1 MRLQKCILTN
11 YLTHHHLNLTFG
23 TVSLISGLNGAGK
36 TSVLEAIR
44 MVLTGADAR
53 VDHKKDYPLL
63 LTDGAKKGVIRLTWE
78 DQDGSHD
85 SQIDLPSGKRSGTG
99 ADATFLEYALGT
111 KNIADL
117 KEKDMKALVYR
128 LSHVQITTQRVTEL
142 LAESEVGPALTK
154 LLLPSIRAGGF
165 AAGEKEAKEMLRV
178 RKAVWEEITG
188 EDYGKVKAED
198 WRPDRSSPV
207 PVAPTA
213 AVISAAENA
222 MTSARTALEKAI
234 ENMGKAKGHSLP
246 SAARLAELSDKAAT
260 LPTLQG
266 VLSTLEAG
274 ITVLET
280 DVSLLQQDIA
290 AVQNGH
296 HVTCPHCQAALVYED
311 GELLPNALAADH
323 LVDVSD
329 RQQRLD
335 TATAKLVALRNES
348 RDTVKSIAIAEQ
360 AVSIL
365 SQTTTASGDM
375 VDLTVLQENVA
386 RRRTDVVVT
395 EQALADL
402 QKQLQTANQSS
413 SQEER
418 AKKILGQIQ
427 QLEHAVTV
435 LAPDGIPAR
444 FLSAALEPFNTRLA
458 NASTAAHWP
467 LIQLT
472 PEMRVTWRGRPYA
485 LCSES
490 EKWRVNAVL
499 AVVLAEMSEIG
510 FVLLDRFDVLEPK
523 GRSNALRWL
532 TQCSQQVILAG
543 TAKEKPKLPNSV
555 QVIWLDNPVAN
566 SVAA

>member
-1 MRLQKCILTN
+1 MRLQNCILTN
-11 YLTHHHLNLTFG
+11 YLTHHHLNLALG
-23 TVSLISGLNGAGK
+23 PVSLITGSNGAGK

-53 VDHKKDYPLL
+53 VAHKKDYPLL
-63 LTDGAKKGVIRLTWE
+63 ITNGAKTGAIRLTWE

-85 SQIDLPSGKRSGTG
+85 SQIDFPSGKRSGTG

-111 KNIADL
+111 KNIADI

-142 LAESEVGPALTK
+142 LAESEVGPALAK

-165 AAGEKEAKEMLRV
+165 TAGEKEAKEMLRV
-178 RKAVWEEITG
+178 RKGVWEEITG

-207 PVAPTA
+207 PVAPSA

-222 MTSARTALEKAI
+222 LTSARIALEKAI
-234 ENMGKAKGHSLP
+234 ENMGKAKGHALP

-266 VLSTLEAG
+266 VLSTQEAG

-280 DVSLLQQDIA
+280 DVALLQQDIA
-290 AVQNGH
+290 AAQNGH

-311 GELLPNALAADH
+311 GELLPNSLAADH

-335 TATAKLVALRNES
+335 TATTKLVALRNKS
-348 RDTVKSIAIAEQ
+348 RDTVKAIAVAEQ
-360 AVSIL
+360 AVTIL
-365 SQTTTASGDM
+365 SASGDS
-375 VDLTVLQENVA
+375 VDLTLLQENVA
-386 RRRTDVVVT
+386 KRRTDVVVT

-402 QKQLQTANQSS
+402 QKQLLTANQSS

-444 FLSAALEPFNTRLA
+444 FLSAALEPFNTRLSS
-458 NASTAAHWP
+458 ASTAAHWP

-472 PEMRVTWRGRPYA
+472 PEMRVTWGGRPYA

-490 EKWRVNAVL
+490 EQWRVNAVL

-523 GRSNALRWL
+523 GRANALRWL
-532 TQCSQQVILAG
+532 TQCSLQVILAG
-543 TAKEKPKLPNSV
+543 TAKEKPNLPNSV
-555 QVIWLDNPVAN
+555 QVIWLDTTVAN